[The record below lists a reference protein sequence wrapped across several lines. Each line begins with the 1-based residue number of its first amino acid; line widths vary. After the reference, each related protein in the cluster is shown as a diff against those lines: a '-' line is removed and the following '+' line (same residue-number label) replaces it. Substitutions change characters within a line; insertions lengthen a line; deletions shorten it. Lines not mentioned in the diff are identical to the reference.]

1 LGPMLTGILLKRSE
15 YLKTWN
21 ARQIT
26 LIPRCNGNAAFLFWR
41 ARQRKC
47 YFLLDGSSSASI
59 VGEVLVLKNVERSVW
74 FRSSV
79 GELPIREW
87 LDAIETARVLVDVAS
102 AFAHHIP
109 SFVPFEVP
117 FDLSYVTHDAPL
129 QLDTPGIFAEDPV
142 QDRTARA
149 PLQQTDLSENIA
161 ATPLRPQSAQGGSSA
176 PRAPER
182 AQGRTSALSYLFF
195 DPMSK
200 ALLYSFNSE
209 LARGWTA
216 WTWRWEDLK
225 AERELMRRGLGHL
238 LRRELARGCTAW
250 VWRWEYLSAMRELM
264 RKGLSHLL
272 NRSLSRG
279 FGTWIEMAAERALL
293 LQLLRKG
300 ATFMS
305 PSKLARGWT
314 AWIWRWLAVEREL
327 RRRSLGHDL
336 RRVLARAL
344 TAWLWNREQKHLT

>member
-1 LGPMLTGILLKRSE
+1 MGPMLTGILLKRSE

-59 VGEVLVLKNVERSVW
+59 VGEVLVLKNAERSVW

-102 AFAHHIP
+102 AFAHRIP

-161 ATPLRPQSAQGGSSA
+161 ATPLRPQSAQGDQVRHGRPSA
-176 PRAPER
+176 P
-182 AQGRTSALSYLFF
+182 
-195 DPMSK
+195 
-200 ALLYSFNSE
+200 
-209 LARGWTA
+209 
-216 WTWRWEDLK
+216 
-225 AERELMRRGLGHL
+225 
-238 LRRELARGCTAW
+238 
-250 VWRWEYLSAMRELM
+250 
-264 RKGLSHLL
+264 KG
-272 NRSLSRG
+272 
-279 FGTWIEMAAERALL
+279 
-293 LQLLRKG
+293 K
-300 ATFMS
+300 
-305 PSKLARGWT
+305 
-314 AWIWRWLAVEREL
+314 
-327 RRRSLGHDL
+327 
-336 RRVLARAL
+336 RVL
-344 TAWLWNREQKHLT
+344 